1 MIGGSLVNIHF
12 LRMIGYIEKLSQLG
26 FVTDLVLNVDLVL
39 QSLPQRFLQYIMKY
53 HMNKL
58 DNTLLELLK
67 MLKTIERALK
77 KKKSLVLLV

>member
-1 MIGGSLVNIHF
+1 
-12 LRMIGYIEKLSQLG
+12 
-26 FVTDLVLNVDLVL
+26 
-39 QSLPQRFLQYIMKY
+39 
-53 HMNKL
+53 MNKL